1 MQIQIDAGT
10 TADLTWLRIG
20 RFELALNKNPE
31 CIPEARKEMR
41 EMVWETETACRLSE
55 RYSLH
60 FTKRLHQPQAL
71 GAETDA

>member
-1 MQIQIDAGT
+1 MQIQIDAGI
-10 TADLTWLRIG
+10 TAYLAWLRIG

-31 CIPEARKEMR
+31 CVPEARKEVR
-41 EMVWETETACRLSE
+41 EMMRETETIWRLSE

-60 FTKRLHQPQAL
+60 FTKRLLQPQAL